1 MLPPMTDQPGRR
13 WRLALL
19 PLLLLPAMAS
29 LGQGTRYISDDIFV
43 VLHSGPGSDYRWRA
57 RLTPGTRLTF
67 GRTSSDGDWA
77 EVTTERGTSGWVKTD
92 YLTRE
97 KPAVLLL
104 PEVQARAEAL
114 NDSKLALEQELEA
127 LKTDRVELLNQ
138 ITASESELRSVTE
151 ELTQVKQ
158 ISGQSLQLDVDNRRL
173 VQEAEDLRSTVETLE
188 AENQR
193 LTDKLNNEA
202 FMNGALAVL
211 LGVLITLA
219 VPRLWPRR
227 PRSSSWA

>member
-1 MLPPMTDQPGRR
+1 
-13 WRLALL
+13 
-19 PLLLLPAMAS
+19 MAS
-29 LGQGTRYISDDIFV
+29 LGQGTRYINDEVFV

-57 RLTPGTRLTF
+57 RLTPGTRLTL
-67 GRTSSDGDWA
+67 GRTSRDGDWA
-77 EVTTERGTSGWVKTD
+77 EVTTERGTSGWVQTA
-92 YLTRE
+92 YLTE
-97 KPAVLLL
+97 QKPAVLQL
-104 PEVQARAEAL
+104 PQLQQRAEAL
-114 NDSKLALEQELEA
+114 NDSKLALEQELEG

-138 ITASESELRSVTE
+138 ITASEAELRSVTE
-151 ELTQVKQ
+151 ELTQLKQ
-158 ISGQSLQLDVDNRRL
+158 VSGKALQLDVDNRRL
-173 VQEAEDLRSTVETLE
+173 VEEAEDLRSIVETLE

-227 PRSSSWA
+227 PRSSGWA